1 MNSLRALL
9 PWRLVFKVGKPFW
22 YSEMRKVGLAHL
34 GGIILLMSV
43 NAAVAVFV
51 NHTAGSFMT
60 AVEAKSLADFW
71 FYLCC
76 SVGAI
81 AVAAPVQVF
90 YSYIRT
96 RLALVWRSWLSG
108 SLIESYGEVFEEINQ
123 RHDIDNA
130 EQRVTQDAESF
141 CNSAVGLFMSLVDA
155 AINVLTFITVLWVIA
170 PPLAFTVMVYSTMGL
185 LVVSVI
191 GKSLVGFNFQLMKN
205 EADLRATLTQARTT
219 TAGQEVDSEALTVK
233 VKGKLADV
241 VATLMD
247 ILKVNRNIQL
257 FTNIFNALV
266 SLIPVVIVAPS
277 YFAGDIKFG
286 TITQAVLAFGA
297 VFNGATVIIGQFS
310 GISSFAA
317 ITNRLGYLI
326 EVMDQCRPAR
336 PQ

>member
-1 MNSLRALL
+1 
-9 PWRLVFKVGKPFW
+9 
-22 YSEMRKVGLAHL
+22 
-34 GGIILLMSV
+34 
-43 NAAVAVFV
+43 
-51 NHTAGSFMT
+51 
-60 AVEAKSLADFW
+60 
-71 FYLCC
+71 
-76 SVGAI
+76 
-81 AVAAPVQVF
+81 
-90 YSYIRT
+90 
-96 RLALVWRSWLSG
+96 
-108 SLIESYGEVFEEINQ
+108 
-123 RHDIDNA
+123 
-130 EQRVTQDAESF
+130 
-141 CNSAVGLFMSLVDA
+141 MSLVDA